1 VAIYT
6 KLGKK
11 VLEDTIRIDGDCY
24 VGDKVIKIRAQVERE
39 RVARLLYVT
48 DLLADGGKKEI
59 QDEIRAL
66 LTKR

>member
-1 VAIYT
+1 MAIYT